1 MISCSS
7 GPNFSYEDTK
17 LNQKLTINFETNGGT
32 SKESKTFE
40 SGTDVSEIV
49 DYLNNV
55 PTKESAEFYNW
66 EGLQYFLEHW
76 YADGDHGW
84 SSTSGD
90 LPSYDHVC
98 SDYCCYRVSPGFQ
111 KETITLVALWK
122 TNSPSII
129 IKNSNLDFSLDT
141 ANNVKPYYIFSSDEY
156 SKVDYG
162 NLYFVNSEGEK
173 LSSRIIKDGYF
184 CDFFN
189 NINYYP
195 GDIDFVC
202 TPNFKPAKNITFE
215 SNGGIACEKMIFG
228 ESFDIKEL
236 PTPTKENYCFVG
248 KSAFANCSELTSIK
262 LPDSD

>member
-1 MISCSS
+1 M
-7 GPNFSYEDTK
+7 
-17 LNQKLTINFETNGGT
+17 
-32 SKESKTFE
+32 
-40 SGTDVSEIV
+40 
-49 DYLNNV
+49 
-55 PTKESAEFYNW
+55 
-66 EGLQYFLEHW
+66 EHW
-76 YADGDHGW
+76 YADGDYGW

-90 LPSYDHVC
+90 LPSYGHVC
-98 SDYCCYRVSPGFQ
+98 SDYCCYRVRPGFQ

-189 NINYYP
+189 NINYHP
-195 GDIDFVC
+195 IL
-202 TPNFKPAKNITFE
+202 K
-215 SNGGIACEKMIFG
+215 
-228 ESFDIKEL
+228 
-236 PTPTKENYCFVG
+236 
-248 KSAFANCSELTSIK
+248 IK
-262 LPDSD
+262 LDLA

>member
-1 MISCSS
+1 MS
-7 GPNFSYEDTK
+7 FFLWVLD
-17 LNQKLTINFETNGGT
+17 QTINFETNGGT
-32 SKESKTFE
+32 SNKSKTFE

-76 YADGDHGW
+76 YGDGDHGW

-90 LPSYDHVC
+90 LSSYGHVC
-98 SDYCCYRVSPGFQ
+98 SDYCCYRVSSGFQ

-141 ANNVKPYYIFSSDEY
+141 ANNVQPYYIFSSDEY
-156 SKVDYG
+156 SEVDYNG
-162 NLYFVNSEGEK
+162 NLDFVNSEGEK

-189 NINYYP
+189 NINYH
-195 GDIDFVC
+195 
-202 TPNFKPAKNITFE
+202 
-215 SNGGIACEKMIFG
+215 
-228 ESFDIKEL
+228 
-236 PTPTKENYCFVG
+236 
-248 KSAFANCSELTSIK
+248 SILK
-262 LPDSD
+262 I